1 MIWDS
6 SCGKLPCARLM
17 GGGGGGGGGSWQ
29 KILYCLIVFLLLQA
43 IWNSLDGYYFLVKFF
58 IILVENTIEI
68 IIVLPLPLEKP
79 LQKILGNSL
88 FFYQIGKKT
97 KPLKDSL
104 FSEEK
109 TGNWTNTF
117 FFGGGGIPP
126 LDKNQTISLYFFEGF
141 PYCHCF

>member
-1 MIWDS
+1 M
-6 SCGKLPCARLM
+6 
-17 GGGGGGGGGSWQ
+17 
-29 KILYCLIVFLLLQA
+29 YCLIVFLLLQA

-79 LQKILGNSL
+79 LKKILGNSL

-109 TGNWTNTF
+109 TGNWTTKKKI
-117 FFGGGGIPP
+117 GGGIPP
-126 LDKNQTISLYFFEGF
+126 LVKTKLFPFIFLKASLIVTVFEIFLKNAKL
-141 PYCHCF
+141 

>member
-1 MIWDS
+1 
-6 SCGKLPCARLM
+6 M
-17 GGGGGGGGGSWQ
+17 GFFVWEAPLCQTNWGGGGGGSWQ

-68 IIVLPLPLEKP
+68 IIVLPLLLEKP
-79 LQKILGNSL
+79 LKKILGNSL

-104 FSEEK
+104 FSKEK
-109 TGNWTNTF
+109 TGNWTKKNN
-117 FFGGGGIPP
+117 FFGGDPTFG
-126 LDKNQTISLYFFEGF
+126 KNQTISLYFFEGF